1 MNAKRK
7 QSAESEL
14 PPLNRK
20 AGGGRAKRWAM
31 MGAVIVALVAGTCYM
46 VWQEVGPHVLASG
59 QYQVEPDQIRVAPA
73 PPPWVRS
80 DIKSDVIRQA
90 RLDGP
95 LSIVD
100 RDLTVRIAAAFAAH
114 PWVARVERVS
124 KHFPSGL
131 DVVLSYRKPAAMV
144 EVQDGAGGLPVDA
157 GGVLLPTKDFS
168 AQDAEEYPRIGEIHS
183 KPLGPLGSAW
193 GDPCVVG
200 AAQIAA
206 ELAPDWKALGLFR
219 IVPAERKPAKSGV
232 EYTYALVTRS
242 GTKILWG
249 RSPATIMPGEVPAAK
264 KLAQL
269 KRYAM
274 QNNGSLDD
282 PDGQPHEIVISPTGA
297 LLSNPRPSIESLPKH
312 SEETRLQKRLQ

>member
-1 MNAKRK
+1 MNAKRNP
-7 QSAESEL
+7 SAELAL
-14 PPLNRK
+14 PPPKRK
-20 AGGGRAKRWAM
+20 PSDGRAQRWM
-31 MGAVIVALVAGTCYM
+31 IMGAVIVSLVAGTCYL

-59 QYQVEPDQIRVAPA
+59 QYQVEPDQIRVAPT

-114 PWVARVERVS
+114 PWVARVDRVS
-124 KHFPSGL
+124 KQFPSGL

-168 AQDAEEYPRIGEIHS
+168 AQDADEYPRIGEIHS
-183 KPLGPLGSAW
+183 KPLGPLGAAW

-206 ELAPDWKALGLFR
+206 ELAPDWKSLGLFR
-219 IVPAERKPAKSGV
+219 IVPAERKAARSGV

-242 GTKILWG
+242 GTKIHWG
-249 RSPATIMPGEVPAAK
+249 RSPATTMPGEVPAAK
-264 KLAQL
+264 KIAQL
-269 KRYAM
+269 KRYAA

-297 LLSNPRPSIESLPKH
+297 LLSNPRPNIESLPKH
-312 SEETRLQKRLQ
+312 SEETRLQKRLE

>member
-7 QSAESEL
+7 QSAELEL
-14 PPLNRK
+14 PAAKRK
-20 AGGGRAKRWAM
+20 TSDGRAKRLTI
-31 MGAVIVALVAGTCYM
+31 MGAIIAALVVGTCYM

-80 DIKSDVIRQA
+80 DIKSDVIHQA

-124 KHFPSGL
+124 KQFPSGL
-131 DVVLSYRKPAAMV
+131 DVLLSYRKPAALV
-144 EVQDGAGGLPVDA
+144 EVQEGAGGLPVDA
-157 GGVLLPTKDFS
+157 HGVLLPTKDFS
-168 AQDAEEYPRIGEIHS
+168 AQDADEYPRIGEIHS
-183 KPLGPLGSAW
+183 KPLGSMGTAW

-206 ELAPDWKALGLFR
+206 ELAPDWKTLGLFR
-219 IVPAERKPAKSGV
+219 IVPAERKPARTGV

-242 GTKILWG
+242 GTKIHWG
-249 RSPATIMPGEVPAAK
+249 RSPATTMPGEIPAAK
-264 KLAQL
+264 KIAQL
-269 KRYAM
+269 KRYAS
-274 QNNGSLDD
+274 QNGSLDD

-297 LLSNPRPSIESLPKH
+297 LLSNPRPNIESLPKH
-312 SEETRLQKRLQ
+312 SEETRLQRRVE